1 MIALVNDIG
10 GRFVG
15 FLMGVTCRC
24 ALCGDVL
31 SIDVLD
37 RGICSAC
44 ASRMAAEM
52 RWTCRICGV
61 PVRPGQG
68 YCPAC
73 TTKAYWFDA
82 IKAAGIYHGSLK
94 EAVIRM
100 KYRGER
106 NLRTPLGK
114 LLINVALKLPPC
126 DVIVPVPID
135 PARKGLRGFDQARDL
150 AEELSRGLGLD
161 LNDALERR
169 KSNIS
174 MTGLS
179 RRDRWEEV
187 KDAIKLGSSS
197 RARRLA
203 GSRVLLVDDVVTTGA
218 TANACS
224 RVLKKAGVVEVY
236 VAALARTAI

>member
-1 MIALVNDIG
+1 MD
-10 GRFVG
+10 
-15 FLMGVTCRC
+15 FLMGVSCRC
-24 ALCGDVL
+24 ALCGDIL
-31 SIDVLD
+31 SSDALNM
-37 RGICSAC
+37 GICDAC
-44 ASRMAAEM
+44 LNRMKAEM
-52 RWTCRICGV
+52 RCTCRVCGV
-61 PVRPGQG
+61 PVRPGQA

-73 TTKAYWFDA
+73 TTRGYWFDA
-82 IKAAGIYHGSLK
+82 IRAAGLYHGSLK

-114 LLINVALKLPPC
+114 LLVNVALKLPPC

-135 PARKGLRGFDQARDL
+135 PARKGSRGFDQARDL
-150 AEELSRGLGLD
+150 AEELSRSLGLD
-161 LNDALERR
+161 LDNALERR

-174 MTGLS
+174 MTALS

-187 KDAIKLGSSS
+187 KDAIELCRSS
-197 RARRLA
+197 RARRPV

-224 RVLKKAGVVEVY
+224 RVLKKAGAAQVY
-236 VAALARTAI
+236 VAALARTAN